1 MGSAPTRKI
10 WRPVKPRHVHVS
22 IKLDTSNG
30 HSRATRRQAAVI
42 GGLLS
47 RKCRC
52 QAFMPIEA
60 EFWKSNNRKP
70 KNKPEDEAEYK
81 TETYNKSLTHLVP
94 HFILGLI
101 DMVQRLQKLCIYRN
115 MPRNKSRNRYLIYL
129 YNHDLTIAVPN
140 NLFLLKLHFQVMK
153 YSKALNR
160 RCTIW
165 IGPTSHGI
173 LSSVI
178 FPHHYPASLRG
189 SGLQV

>member
-42 GGLLS
+42 DGLLS

-52 QAFMPIEA
+52 QALMPIEA

-70 KNKPEDEAEYK
+70 KNKPEDEAEDK
-81 TETYNKSLTHLVP
+81 TGTYNKSLTHLVP

-115 MPRNKSRNRYLIYL
+115 MPLETK
-129 YNHDLTIAVPN
+129 V
-140 NLFLLKLHFQVMK
+140 VK
-153 YSKALNR
+153 YSNALNR

-189 SGLQV
+189 TGLQVLHGKMWLVGFADQWLGVAHKDEVQPAS

>member
-1 MGSAPTRKI
+1 MDTPGLPDGKQRLLVACYRENVDAKPSCRSKPSFEKVITESRKI
-10 WRPVKPRHVHVS
+10 
-22 IKLDTSNG
+22 
-30 HSRATRRQAAVI
+30 
-42 GGLLS
+42 
-47 RKCRC
+47 
-52 QAFMPIEA
+52 
-60 EFWKSNNRKP
+60 NRKT
-70 KNKPEDEAEYK
+70 KPNIK

-129 YNHDLTIAVPN
+129 YNHDLTIAVRN
-140 NLFLLKLHFQVMK
+140 NLFLLKLYFQVMK